1 MKEFIMMAKTIS
13 AKEWTEGCTVFGAM
27 GILFLVL
34 ALIF

>member
-13 AKEWTEGCTVFGAM
+13 AKEWAEGCAVFGAM
-27 GILFLVL
+27 GILFLAL